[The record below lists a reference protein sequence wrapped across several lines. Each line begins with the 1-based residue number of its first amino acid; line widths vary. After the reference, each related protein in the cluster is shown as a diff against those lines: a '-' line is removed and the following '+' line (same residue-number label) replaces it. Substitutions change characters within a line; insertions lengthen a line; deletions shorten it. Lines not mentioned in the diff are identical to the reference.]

1 MKLSTSEAQPNIR
14 SDQLEILQEDLGP
27 SKKERLTANLNSGSG
42 EVGDLELD
50 LDGRLSLDD
59 LALDAGQAE
68 VRAHQILLAARKRL
82 DRPDDARLVEKNG
95 VSGIDQLAI

>member
-1 MKLSTSEAQPNIR
+1 MKLFKRIWVR
-14 SDQLEILQEDLGP
+14 V
-27 SKKERLTANLNSGSG
+27 KKERLAANLNSGSG

-68 VRAHQILLAARKRL
+68 VRAHQILLATRKRL